1 MPRLLTLYS
10 VIYVV
15 FLSNTQQLIK
25 NKRHNLL
32 FIWKFK
38 KHYKLVKYQLAHW
51 IISKY

>member
-1 MPRLLTLYS
+1 MPRVLTLYY

-15 FLSNTQQLIK
+15 FLSYTQLIK

-32 FIWKFK
+32 FIWKFE